1 MISRRIG
8 KGIVQSTVILTTA
21 GLISRLL
28 GFGYRIYMS
37 NILGPEGMGM
47 FQLIMPI
54 YGLAWSI
61 SCSGLTT
68 SVSKLVA
75 AEKARAQHGNMGRI
89 LKQALA
95 ISTILGLLLSVIL
108 FMFSSNIATRMFGD
122 DRLSMS
128 LKILSLSFPFMA
140 AGSCLRGYF
149 MGLQET
155 IIPAISQ
162 VFEQCVRMAIIF
174 LLSSSM
180 MHMGLAYA
188 TAAAMLGIF
197 AGELL
202 SFLFVIASYKGYKS
216 KWKYFKR
223 PTLSSR
229 DSFFM
234 LGAMAL
240 PLTLNRISGS
250 LLSAF
255 ENLMLPRRLMVYGM
269 TNSEALSEFGKLT
282 GMAMPLVQFLSAL
295 LVSLSISLVPAV
307 SEAMTMNNFSRISN
321 TVSKVMLFTTIT
333 GIGSAGVFIMLAN
346 ELGEIIYS
354 QNIAHIL
361 ILLGLMCPFMYMQ
374 TTLSGILNGLGEQV
388 FIFRNALISSAI
400 SIAFIMLVVPQMGL
414 NGYILGS
421 FIGLV
426 IICALSLNKIRIA
439 THIEVNVL
447 DWFVKPI
454 LSAVLTVL
462 VIRMIKG
469 AMLGAFGNVF
479 GLMTILAF
487 TGLMYMA
494 LIVATGCFSREDM
507 RAVVGRRLG

>member
-1 MISRRIG
+1 MVAKKIG
-8 KGIVQSTVILTTA
+8 KGIVQSTLILTVA
-21 GLISRLL
+21 NLINRLI

-37 NILGPEGMGM
+37 NILGPEGMGL

-54 YGLAWSI
+54 YALAWSI

-75 AEKARAQHGNMGRI
+75 SEKAKEQHGNMGRI

-95 ISTILGLLLSVIL
+95 ISTVLGFLLSIIL
-108 FMFSSNIATRMFGD
+108 FFFSNMVAVYMFND
-122 DRLSMS
+122 ERLSMS

-140 AGSCLRGYF
+140 AGSCVRGYF

-162 VFEQCVRMAIIF
+162 VLEQCVRMTIIF
-174 LLSSSM
+174 LLAGAM
-180 MHMGLAYA
+180 MPLGLAYA

-197 AGELL
+197 AGEVL
-202 SFLFVIASYKGYKS
+202 SFVFVLASYKGYRL
-216 KWKYFKR
+216 KWPHFKK

-229 DSFFM
+229 ESFYM

-255 ENLMLPRRLMVYGM
+255 ENMMLPRRLMAYGM

-307 SEAMTMNNFSRISN
+307 SEAMTMKKFGKISN

-346 ELGEIIYS
+346 ELGEIIYN

-361 ILLGLMCPFMYMQ
+361 ILLGVMCPFLYMQ

-400 SIAFIMLVVPQMGL
+400 SICFIMFVVPRMGL

-426 IICALSLNKIRIA
+426 IVCTLSLNKIRVA
-439 THIEVNVL
+439 TRIEVNIL
-447 DWFVKPI
+447 DWFIKPI

-462 VIRMIKG
+462 VIRMVKG
-469 AMLGAFGNVF
+469 NMFALFGNAFG
-479 GLMTILAF
+479 LAMVLGV
-487 TGLMYMA
+487 TGIMYMM

-507 RAVVGRRLG
+507 RAILNRR

>member
-1 MISRRIG
+1 MVTKKIG
-8 KGIVQSTVILTTA
+8 KGIVQSTLILTVA
-21 GLISRLL
+21 NLINRLI

-37 NILGPEGMGM
+37 NILGPEGMGL

-54 YGLAWSI
+54 YALAWSI

-75 AEKARAQHGNMGRI
+75 SEKAKNQHGNMGRI

-95 ISTILGLLLSVIL
+95 ISTVLGVLLSFIL
-108 FMFSSNIATRMFGD
+108 FFFSNMLAVYMFND
-122 DRLSMS
+122 ERLSMS

-140 AGSCLRGYF
+140 AGSCVRGYF

-155 IIPAISQ
+155 VIPAISQ
-162 VFEQCVRMAIIF
+162 VLEQCVRMAVIF
-174 LLSSSM
+174 LLAGIM
-180 MHMGLAYA
+180 MPRGLAYA

-197 AGELL
+197 AGEVL
-202 SFLFVIASYKGYKS
+202 SFVFVLASYKGYKL
-216 KWKYFKR
+216 KWKHFKA
-223 PTLSSR
+223 PTLTSR
-229 DSFFM
+229 ESFYM

-255 ENLMLPRRLMVYGM
+255 ENMMLPRRLMAYGM

-282 GMAMPLVQFLSAL
+282 GMAMPLIQFLSAL

-307 SEAMTMNNFSRISN
+307 SEAMTTKNFGRISN

-346 ELGEIIYS
+346 ELGEIIYN

-361 ILLGLMCPFMYMQ
+361 ILLGIMCPFLYMQ

-400 SIAFIMLVVPQMGL
+400 SITFIMLVVPRMGL

-426 IICALSLNKIRIA
+426 IICALSLNKMRVA
-439 THIEVNVL
+439 TRIEVNIL
-447 DWFVKPI
+447 DWFIKPI

-462 VIRMIKG
+462 VIRMVKG
-469 AMLGAFGNVF
+469 YMFELLGNAFG
-479 GLMTILAF
+479 LAMVLGV
-487 TGLMYMA
+487 TGLMYMT
-494 LIVATGCFSREDM
+494 LIVVTGCFSREDM
-507 RAVVGRRLG
+507 RAVLNRR

>member
-1 MISRRIG
+1 MTAKKIG
-8 KGIVQSTVILTTA
+8 KGIVQSTLILTVA
-21 GLISRLL
+21 NLINRLL

-37 NILGPEGMGM
+37 NILGPEGMGL

-54 YGLAWSI
+54 YALAWSI
-61 SCSGLTT
+61 SCSGITT

-75 AEKARAQHGNMGRI
+75 SEKAKNQHGNMGRI

-95 ISTILGLLLSVIL
+95 ISTALGFLLSFIL
-108 FMFSSNIATRMFGD
+108 FFFSNMVAVYMFND
-122 DRLSMS
+122 ERLSMS

-140 AGSCLRGYF
+140 AGSCVRGYF

-155 IIPAISQ
+155 VIPAISQ
-162 VFEQCVRMAIIF
+162 VLEQCVRMAVIF
-174 LLSSSM
+174 LLAGAM
-180 MHMGLAYA
+180 MPRGLAYA

-197 AGELL
+197 AGEVL
-202 SFLFVIASYKGYKS
+202 SFVFVLVSYKGYKL
-216 KWKYFKR
+216 KWKYFKA

-229 DSFFM
+229 ESFYM

-255 ENLMLPRRLMVYGM
+255 ENMMLPRRLMAYGM

-307 SEAMTMNNFSRISN
+307 SEAMTMKNYSRISN

-346 ELGEIIYS
+346 ELGEIIYN

-361 ILLGLMCPFMYMQ
+361 ILLGIMCPFLYMQ

-388 FIFRNALISSAI
+388 FIFRNALISSVI
-400 SIAFIMLVVPQMGL
+400 SIAFIMLVVPRLGL

-426 IICALSLNKIRIA
+426 IICVLSLNKIRVA
-439 THIEVNVL
+439 TRIEVNIL
-447 DWFVKPI
+447 DWFIKPI
-454 LSAVLTVL
+454 LSSVLTVL
-462 VIRMIKG
+462 VVRMVKG
-469 AMLGAFGNVF
+469 YMFEFFGNAFG
-479 GLMTILAF
+479 LAVVLGI

-507 RAVVGRRLG
+507 RAVLNRR

>member
-1 MISRRIG
+1 MVTRKIG
-8 KGIVQSTVILTTA
+8 KGIVQSTLILTVA
-21 GLISRLL
+21 SLINRLL

-37 NILGPEGMGM
+37 NILGPEGMGL

-54 YGLAWSI
+54 YALAWSI

-75 AEKARAQHGNMGRI
+75 AEKAKGQYGNMGRI

-95 ISTILGLLLSVIL
+95 ISTSLGFVLTIVL
-108 FMFSSNIATRMFGD
+108 FFFSDTIAARMFND
-122 DRLSMS
+122 ERLTIS

-140 AGSCLRGYF
+140 AGSCVRGYF

-155 IIPAISQ
+155 MIPAISQ
-162 VFEQCVRMAIIF
+162 VFEQCIRLAVIY
-174 LLSSSM
+174 LLAASM
-180 MHMGLAYA
+180 MPLGLAYA
-188 TAAAMLGIF
+188 TAAAMIGIF
-197 AGELL
+197 AGEVL
-202 SFLFVIASYKGYKS
+202 SFVFVILSYKGYKL
-216 KWKYFKR
+216 KWKYFKK
-223 PTLSSR
+223 PTISSR
-229 DSFFM
+229 ESLYM

-240 PLTLNRISGS
+240 PLTFNRITGS

-255 ENLMLPRRLMVYGM
+255 ENLMLPRRLVAYGM
-269 TNSEALSEFGKLT
+269 TNSEALSEFGKIS

-307 SEAMTMNNFSRISN
+307 SEAMTLNNFGRISN

-346 ELGEIIYS
+346 ELGEIIYN

-361 ILLGLMCPFMYMQ
+361 ILLGIMCPFMYMQ

-388 FIFRNALISSAI
+388 FIFRNSLISSAI
-400 SIAFIMLVVPQMGL
+400 SIAFIMLIVPRMGL

-426 IICALSLNKIRIA
+426 IICSLSLNKIRLS
-439 THIEVNVL
+439 TRIEINVL
-447 DWFVKPI
+447 DWFIKPG
-454 LSAVLTVL
+454 LSSLLTVL
-462 VIRMIKG
+462 AVRLIKRQIFDLLG
-469 AMLGAFGNVF
+469 NAAGLFAVLML
-479 GLMTILAF
+479 
-487 TGLMYMA
+487 TGLVYMS
-494 LIVATGCFSREDM
+494 LIVATGCFSRDDM
-507 RAVVGRRLG
+507 RAILSKK

>member
-1 MISRRIG
+1 MVAKKIG
-8 KGIVQSTVILTTA
+8 KGIVQSTLILTVA
-21 GLISRLL
+21 SLINRLL

-54 YGLAWSI
+54 YALAWSI

-75 AEKARAQHGNMGRI
+75 SEKAKGQYGNMGRI
-89 LKQALA
+89 LKQALV
-95 ISTILGLLLSVIL
+95 ISTVLGFLLSAIL
-108 FMFSSNIATRMFGD
+108 FFFSNTIAMQMFGD

-140 AGSCLRGYF
+140 AGSCVRGYF

-155 IIPAISQ
+155 VIPAISQ
-162 VFEQCVRMAIIF
+162 VFEQCVRMAVIF
-174 LLSSSM
+174 LLAGAM
-180 MHMGLAYA
+180 MPLGLAYA

-197 AGELL
+197 AGEVL
-202 SFLFVIASYKGYKS
+202 SFVFVLASYKGYKR
-216 KWKYFKR
+216 KWKHFKK

-229 DSFFM
+229 DSLYM

-240 PLTLNRISGS
+240 PLTFNRISGS

-255 ENLMLPRRLMVYGM
+255 ENIMLPRRLVDFGM

-307 SEAMTMNNFSRISN
+307 SEAMTMKNFTKISN

-346 ELGEIIYS
+346 ELGQIIYN

-361 ILLGLMCPFMYMQ
+361 ILLGIMCPFLYMQ

-400 SIAFIMLVVPQMGL
+400 SIAFIMLIVPRMGL

-421 FIGLV
+421 FVGLV
-426 IICALSLNKIRIA
+426 IICALSLNKIRVA
-439 THIEVNVL
+439 THIKINML

-454 LSAVLTVL
+454 LSSVLTVL
-462 VIRMIKG
+462 VIRLLKAQVFEILG
-469 AMLGAFGNVF
+469 GAFGLAVV
-479 GLMTILAF
+479 LML

-494 LIVATGCFSREDM
+494 LIVITGCFSREDM
-507 RAVVGRRLG
+507 KAILNRR